1 MKSLQF
7 STVKKKKFKLEYA
20 KKKML
25 VPLNGNRGYGLAS
38 FLPKNKTL
46 KFSANQVALKTK
58 LCDTI
63 FITNYLRVTL
73 SIHSSSSVGLL

>member
-7 STVKKKKFKLEYA
+7 STVKKKKSSNLNMP
-20 KKKML
+20 KKML

-46 KFSANQVALKTK
+46 KFSANQVVLKTK
-58 LCDTI
+58 LCDTV